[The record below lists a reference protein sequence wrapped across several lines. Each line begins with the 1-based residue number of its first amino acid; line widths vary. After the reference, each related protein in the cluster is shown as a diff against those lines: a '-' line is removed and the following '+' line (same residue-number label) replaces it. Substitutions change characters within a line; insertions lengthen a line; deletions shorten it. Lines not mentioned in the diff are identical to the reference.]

1 MASAFEGM
9 ICVKGDAGMRRFC
22 MAAIATAVCGCATT
36 PISNS
41 EAHDVPD
48 SRIHSRQWLTS
59 APGTSMLTIKRDS
72 GFMGSACAIEV
83 FMDGEAIA
91 DLRTSEKVTLYVRPG
106 KHLFGGGSADA
117 SLVSEAGKPDTLR
130 VSSEQ
135 GGDIRIAPSGF

>member
-1 MASAFEGM
+1 
-9 ICVKGDAGMRRFC
+9 
-22 MAAIATAVCGCATT
+22 
-36 PISNS
+36 
-41 EAHDVPD
+41 
-48 SRIHSRQWLTS
+48 
-59 APGTSMLTIKRDS
+59 MLTIKRDS

-106 KHLFGGGSADA
+106 KHLFGARATGICGGGSADA